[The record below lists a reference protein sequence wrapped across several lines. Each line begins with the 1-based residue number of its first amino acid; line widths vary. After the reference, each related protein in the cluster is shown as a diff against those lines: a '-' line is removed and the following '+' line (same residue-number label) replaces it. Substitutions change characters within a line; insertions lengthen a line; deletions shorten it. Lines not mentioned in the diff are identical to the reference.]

1 MLDKHH
7 DTLGSLG
14 LNLFFLFIVI
24 ALGLAINDVL
34 KKSQVPAAWRLIVWL
49 VLLGA
54 VGFAFKT
61 LIWESSGIG

>member
-34 KKSQVPAAWRLIVWL
+34 KKSQVTAAWRFVVWL
-49 VLLGA
+49 AILGA